1 MFNLFQSVSQLQA
14 QIQGLREEIK
24 EIKEVKKDG
33 ILERVGGFI
42 VGGILGGPVAAVA
55 GAVMGEKVF
64 DNIDKF
70 NRNKSE
76 KKKNH

>member
-1 MFNLFQSVSQLQA
+1 MLNLFQSVSQLQA

-24 EIKEVKKDG
+24 EAKEDG

-55 GAVMGEKVF
+55 GAVMGKKVF

-76 KKKNH
+76 KKENH